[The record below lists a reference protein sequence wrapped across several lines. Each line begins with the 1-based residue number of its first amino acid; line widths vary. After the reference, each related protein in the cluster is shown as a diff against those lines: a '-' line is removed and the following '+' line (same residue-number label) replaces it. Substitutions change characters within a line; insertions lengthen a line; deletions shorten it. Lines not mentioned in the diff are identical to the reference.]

1 MLNDAQKKAVETVEG
16 PLLVLAGAGAGKTKT
31 IAERIL
37 NLIKKGVAPENILAI
52 TFTNKAAQEM
62 KERVSVLLE
71 ENSEINRPISMRSRP
86 FVGTFHSLCVKII
99 KDNAKN
105 LSSKRYFSI
114 YDRSDSRRAVKES
127 LKEMGQSD
135 KEFDPAKIL
144 SIISREKGSM
154 VSKEEYAEREGDG
167 FIGGVV
173 ARVWA
178 KYELMLRK
186 ENAYDFDDLLVVAA
200 NLLQKNERVRNHYL
214 NIWQYIH
221 IDEYQDTNE
230 VQYKIARLL
239 SGERHNICVVGD
251 IDQNI
256 YSWRGANIRNI
267 LNFENDY
274 PNVKLVVLEENY
286 RSTQTILAVANRTI
300 EKNKMRRKK
309 TLFTANTM
317 GEKIGLFEALNELH
331 EAEFVA
337 KKIKH
342 FQKRGVPLS
351 EIAVLYRANFQSRAL
366 EEACLKA
373 QVPYQVVGTRFFERK
388 EVKDVISFIRHA
400 LNPGGTADLVRII
413 NVPARGIG
421 KISLLKIVE
430 GKETELPTKTREKV
444 FHFRKTVEKIKE
456 NALTKKPSETVKFVV
471 EATGLW
477 EDLSK
482 DEEGAEKIENLRE
495 LVALATRYDRTE
507 GEDGIENFLSEIALV
522 SDQDAMKDEERVR
535 LMTVHASKGL
545 EFETVFI
552 TGLEEGLF
560 PSDKD
565 RDSQVS
571 TEKSEEERRLFY
583 VAVTRAK
590 KKLFLSYAQTR
601 TIYGSRGV
609 NIPSE
614 FIFDIDEKYLEREY
628 FDYIPKRKPL
638 LDIQF

>member
-1 MLNDAQKKAVETVEG
+1 M
-16 PLLVLAGAGAGKTKT
+16 
-31 IAERIL
+31 
-37 NLIKKGVAPENILAI
+37 
-52 TFTNKAAQEM
+52 
-62 KERVSVLLE
+62 
-71 ENSEINRPISMRSRP
+71 
-86 FVGTFHSLCVKII
+86 
-99 KDNAKN
+99 
-105 LSSKRYFSI
+105 
-114 YDRSDSRRAVKES
+114 
-127 LKEMGQSD
+127 
-135 KEFDPAKIL
+135 
-144 SIISREKGSM
+144 
-154 VSKEEYAEREGDG
+154 
-167 FIGGVV
+167 
-173 ARVWA
+173 
-178 KYELMLRK
+178 
-186 ENAYDFDDLLVVAA
+186 
-200 NLLQKNERVRNHYL
+200 
-214 NIWQYIH
+214 
-221 IDEYQDTNE
+221 
-230 VQYKIARLL
+230 
-239 SGERHNICVVGD
+239 
-251 IDQNI
+251 
-256 YSWRGANIRNI
+256 
-267 LNFENDY
+267 
-274 PNVKLVVLEENY
+274 
-286 RSTQTILAVANRTI
+286 
-300 EKNKMRRKK
+300 
-309 TLFTANTM
+309 
-317 GEKIGLFEALNELH
+317 
-331 EAEFVA
+331 
-337 KKIKH
+337 
-342 FQKRGVPLS
+342 
-351 EIAVLYRANFQSRAL
+351 
-366 EEACLKA
+366 
-373 QVPYQVVGTRFFERK
+373 
-388 EVKDVISFIRHA
+388 
-400 LNPGGTADLVRII
+400 VRII